1 MRGLLSKIPSR
12 MLSGRKCDT
21 AFVITPP
28 KKLPI
33 DLTTVDTSKG
43 LWLIAVESAVETQS
57 DRNVL
62 LKIVLEQSI
71 DEEHFRTRELGMLL
85 PLCEATDRDHCPVV
99 VSHIREWIDSA
110 EGDGFVDLTQRPA

>member
-1 MRGLLSKIPSR
+1 
-12 MLSGRKCDT
+12 ML
-21 AFVITPP
+21 TPP

-33 DLTTVDTSKG
+33 DLTTVETSKG
-43 LWLIAVESAVETQS
+43 SWLIAVESVVETQA

-62 LKIVLEQSI
+62 LKIVLEQSV

-85 PLCEATDRDHCPVV
+85 PLREATDRDHSQIV

-110 EGDGFVDLTQRPA
+110 DGDGFVDLVNRPA

>member
-1 MRGLLSKIPSR
+1 
-12 MLSGRKCDT
+12 
-21 AFVITPP
+21 VITPP

-33 DLTTVDTSKG
+33 DLTRVDTSKG
-43 LWLIAVESAVETQS
+43 SWLIAVESMVEAQA
-57 DRNVL
+57 DGNLL

-85 PLCEATDRDHCPVV
+85 PLREATDRDHCPMV
-99 VSHIREWIDSA
+99 VSQIREWIDST

>member
-1 MRGLLSKIPSR
+1 
-12 MLSGRKCDT
+12 ML
-21 AFVITPP
+21 TPP

-43 LWLIAVESAVETQS
+43 LWLIAVESVVETQA

-62 LKIVLEQSI
+62 LKIVLEQQI
-71 DEEHFRTRELGMLL
+71 DEEHFRSRELGMLL
-85 PLCEATDRDHCPVV
+85 TLREAIDPDQCPKM

-110 EGDGFVDLTQRPA
+110 DGDGFVDLTNRPA